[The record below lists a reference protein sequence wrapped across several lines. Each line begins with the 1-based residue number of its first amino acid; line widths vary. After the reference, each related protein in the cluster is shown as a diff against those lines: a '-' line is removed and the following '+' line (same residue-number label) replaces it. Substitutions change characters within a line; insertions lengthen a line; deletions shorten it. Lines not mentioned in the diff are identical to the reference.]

1 MRTFLHSTFPIL
13 HSLLRPAWPS
23 HGEVRTCHRVA
34 WLRPWAPMLAAIAT
48 LTAGCS
54 GSGRVNF
61 VSLNMTD
68 IDPPP
73 AKAWQFDAAECYWWL
88 DDQGDLNIAL
98 RSVRDAG
105 LLGKLGRVE
114 LCISFVLDGPPAGS
128 GRNYPIRQRE
138 VRAVALNAMQT
149 HRFTSFAGIAGVSTL
164 PNQRYRGSFRAWMH
178 AHSEMSM
185 FNVMPNRPSPL
196 LCFGNFE
203 AVYDPARGRALRER
217 SESSGFAR
225 PAKPRAP
232 GGATTRQSPAE
243 NASAASHPTVSD
255 TPTNSPGQSN
265 R

>member
-1 MRTFLHSTFPIL
+1 MVWT
-13 HSLLRPAWPS
+13 
-23 HGEVRTCHRVA
+23 GHRLA
-34 WLRPWAPMLAAIAT
+34 WLRRLAAVLVWVVA

-88 DDQGDLNIAL
+88 DEQGELNIAL
-98 RSVRDAG
+98 RSVRDAA

-114 LCISFVLDGPPAGS
+114 LCISFVLDAPPAGS

-138 VRAVALNAMQT
+138 VRAVALNAMQS

-164 PNQRYRGSFRAWMH
+164 PDKRYRGSFRVWMH
-178 AHSEMSM
+178 AHSEVSM

-196 LCFGNFE
+196 LCFGTFE
-203 AVYDPARGRALRER
+203 AVHDPARGRALRDR

-232 GGATTRQSPAE
+232 GGATSHPSSVTSSGAASQPGVSDASPAQP
-243 NASAASHPTVSD
+243 AATLP
-255 TPTNSPGQSN
+255 
-265 R
+265 